1 MMEAIGARAKSATF
15 IELRVSKGTK
25 VTPHTAAQQVCPS
38 WDAEEQASDAL
49 FLPLSTISEWMGLS
63 GECDL

>member
-1 MMEAIGARAKSATF
+1 M
-15 IELRVSKGTK
+15 
-25 VTPHTAAQQVCPS
+25 TPHTAAQQVCPS

-49 FLPLSTISEWMGLS
+49 FLPLSTINEWMGLS